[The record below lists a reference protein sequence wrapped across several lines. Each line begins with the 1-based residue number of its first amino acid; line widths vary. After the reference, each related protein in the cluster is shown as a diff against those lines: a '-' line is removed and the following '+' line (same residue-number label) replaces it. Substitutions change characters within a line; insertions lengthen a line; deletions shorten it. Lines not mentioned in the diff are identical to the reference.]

1 MTPITN
7 TFKTYETIGR
17 REELSDVIYRIS
29 PEETPFLSNGGK
41 DGCDATYTEW
51 QTDALTAASSS
62 NKHVEGDEVSSFT
75 AVVPTVRLG
84 NRTQIARKDLIVS
97 KTQERVKKAGR
108 KSEVAY
114 QMALR
119 SAELKRDM
127 EAGLTANQGSAAGNA
142 TTARAAGSILA
153 FLKTNV
159 DKYTDGVN
167 PVYTTEPTDVRT
179 DGTVPRNFAESQVK
193 TVLNLCWTEGGKPT
207 IVMVGGTNKMNAS
220 KFAGIA
226 TLRKEAS
233 GAKAATI
240 VGAADIYVSDFGNV
254 SFVPNRFQRGKDA
267 LVLDPTM
274 YKVSYL
280 RPFEWTDLAKTGD
293 TAAKKALFVEYTL
306 KVMNEKAHGL
316 VTDLTTT
323 IN

>member
-1 MTPITN
+1 MAPIAN
-7 TFKTYETIGR
+7 TFKTYETIGT

-29 PEETPFLSNGGK
+29 PEETPFMSNGGK
-41 DGCDATYTEW
+41 DTCDNTYTEW
-51 QTDALTAASSS
+51 QTDALAAASSS
-62 NKHVEGDEVSSFT
+62 NKQVEGDDVTSFT
-75 AVVPTVRLG
+75 AVTPTVRLG
-84 NRTQIARKDLIVS
+84 NRTQIARKDLLVS

-114 QMALR
+114 QMALK
-119 SAELKRDM
+119 SAEIKRDM
-127 EAGLTANQGSAAGNA
+127 ESALCANQASAAGNA
-142 TTARAAGSILA
+142 STARAHGSILA
-153 FLKTNV
+153 FIKTNV

-167 PVYTTEPTDVRT
+167 PVYTTEPNNART

-207 IVMVGGTNKMNAS
+207 IVLVGGTNKMNAS

-226 TLRKEAS
+226 TLRKEAA

-240 VGAADIYVSDFGNV
+240 VGAADLYVSDFGNV
-254 SFVPNRFQRGKDA
+254 SFVPNRFQRGRDA
-267 LVLDPTM
+267 LVLDPAM
-274 YKVSYL
+274 YKIAYL

-306 KVMNEKAHGL
+306 KVLNEKAHGL
-316 VTDLTTT
+316 VADLTTT